1 MTYNAH
7 ISQLCSKSLVEKMT
21 INHFGAKELVDL
33 KSSAIEN
40 EMLHDLFPRVPD
52 MELNDRSEE

>member
-1 MTYNAH
+1 
-7 ISQLCSKSLVEKMT
+7 MT